1 MVKFRVIKKFLK
13 IITLICIITPLLLIV
28 SIPVVNNFIA
38 WSIKKELKDTPLP
51 ANTEIC
57 ETVSKAG
64 KLTGNGNGMQFLGAI
79 LIKTQL
85 SLGELNE
92 YYSQYGDSEWSY
104 VIEPQDGA
112 KITVI
117 DHGNLS
123 FSSMYN
129 VSDFDGY
136 YIIYSWGNSNY
147 TLSDFDIRGH

>member
-1 MVKFRVIKKFLK
+1 MVEFRVIKKFLK
-13 IITLICIITPLLLIV
+13 IIILICIITPLLLIV

-92 YYSQYGDSEWSY
+92 YYSQYRDSEWSY
-104 VIEPQDGA
+104 VVKPQDGA
-112 KITVI
+112 EITVI
-117 DHGNLS
+117 DRGDLS
-123 FSSMYN
+123 FSSMYK

-147 TLSDFDIRGH
+147 PLSDLDIRGH